1 MPKEVTNWLCVH
13 CSKAF
18 TTEWVCDLHE
28 KQHQMGF
35 NQQSHFQQGDKY
47 PNHITL
53 QFEGNRKIQYWALES
68 DNGAQELLK
77 EKI

>member
-18 TTEWVCDLHE
+18 TTKGGCDLHE
-28 KQHQMGF
+28 KQHQTGF
-35 NQQSHFQQGDKY
+35 NQQTHYQHEAKY
-47 PNHITL
+47 PSHITL

-68 DNGAQELLK
+68 DKGTQELLK